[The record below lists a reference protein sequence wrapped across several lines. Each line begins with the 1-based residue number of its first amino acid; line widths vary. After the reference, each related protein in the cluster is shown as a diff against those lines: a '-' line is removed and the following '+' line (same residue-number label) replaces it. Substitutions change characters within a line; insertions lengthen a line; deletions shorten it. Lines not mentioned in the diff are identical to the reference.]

1 MSAWELTSVLS
12 NLALILGLVAAAGG
26 VAALKRYHDGSRAGH
41 EKLLAFS
48 LGGAAIGFHFS
59 LLPVLLQ
66 VGQIND
72 SGLMG
77 MFDLELLWLLRGTPA
92 WDAAA
97 FRGTGFFL
105 SILLILTLLRVLRQ
119 QKTVPPSAYY
129 RIAWIGQLLAL
140 GLVAYGFTLVGH
152 VSVLAWLPRLALLV
166 HVTAIALWFG
176 MLVPLRWCCADP
188 SLSRLQRQM
197 QSFSRWGIG
206 LVVVLVLT
214 GATLLLSLIP
224 LADLFATSYGR
235 VLCLKLLL
243 VAAVLVIASFNK
255 WRHVPRLELEGGR
268 CALRSSIDR
277 EIALGVALVLV
288 SAAVST
294 LLGPAEHMPMSY

>member
-12 NLALILGLVAAAGG
+12 KLALILGLVAAAGG

-105 SILLILTLLRVLRQ
+105 SILLMLTLLRVLRQ

-188 SLSRLQRQM
+188 SLPRLQRQM
-197 QSFSRWGIG
+197 QSFSRLGDR
-206 LVVVLVLT
+206 T
-214 GATLLLSLIP
+214 RLSTR
-224 LADLFATSYGR
+224 ADR
-235 VLCLKLLL
+235 RN
-243 VAAVLVIASFNK
+243 AV
-255 WRHVPRLELEGGR
+255 
-268 CALRSSIDR
+268 
-277 EIALGVALVLV
+277 
-288 SAAVST
+288 AVSNSAGRSVRYKLWPCAVSQAAARCRCT
-294 LLGPAEHMPMSY
+294 CYC